1 MRKTKNKKIKN
12 KNLFQFGGHL
22 LDEVDEVVVDGLC
35 RLDREEGGGREPD
48 GGIHALASEEGDGT
62 DARVDDDAFTV
73 GCLRREDYAASAA
86 YVGGLDVLGLLDQL
100 FKVGG

>member
-1 MRKTKNKKIKN
+1 MKNKKLKIKI
-12 KNLFQFGGHL
+12 LFQLGGHL

-35 RLDREEGGGREPD
+35 CSDGEEGGGREPD

-62 DARVDDDAFTV
+62 DARVDDDAFAV
-73 GCLRREDYAASAA
+73 GCFRREDYAASAA
-86 YVGGLDVLGLLDQL
+86 YVGALDVLCLLDQL